1 MNKVTADDNYKV
13 SAPSAEA
20 GDLPAYVDVDYSHVG
35 KTRYIREDLC
45 SQDKWIS
52 VNEKLPITEEGM
64 GYASYMDINLIL
76 TDGNIV
82 EVGSFI
88 AGNTMEFWGRFI
100 YGDNSAHDGDK
111 VTHWMPLP
119 SPPKAEE

>member
-52 VNEKLPITEEGM
+52 VEDALPDEGVNVFA
-64 GYASYMDINLIL
+64 GDSDDYGVYAYCYIDGVWVWCNTYNDIQ
-76 TDGNIV
+76 
-82 EVGSFI
+82 
-88 AGNTMEFWGRFI
+88 
-100 YGDNSAHDGDK
+100 GDPEYDDDYADK
-111 VTHWMPLP
+111 ITHWRPLP